1 LLGEERGYYNAY
13 SIRNARSGLEFADV
27 LRINILEPTKL
38 PAEPDGGP
46 LYNWGRFFKAKTPE
60 ELMMAAKADPV
71 IAEAAALVMELNED
85 EAERTRAESRWRWQM
100 DQANLRRDSYD
111 DGLADGEKR
120 TEAKYLPALEEKD
133 RENRAIKR
141 ENQAIK
147 QAMEELRRK
156 LREAGIDA

>member
-1 LLGEERGYYNAY
+1 MASIVICDGILLPEEPEYYNTY
-13 SIRNARSGLEFADV
+13 SIRNARSGLEFADA
-27 LRINILEPTKL
+27 LKISILEPSKL

-46 LYNWGRFFKAKTPE
+46 LYKWGRFFKAKTPE
-60 ELMMAAKADPV
+60 ELAMAAKADPV

-85 EAERTRAESRWRWQM
+85 EAERARADARWRWQM
-100 DQANLRRDSYD
+100 DQANLRQDGYE

-120 TEAKYLPALEEKD
+120 TEAKYLPVLE
-133 RENRAIKR
+133 

-147 QAMEELRRK
+147 REMEELRRR